1 MKERT
6 KEDRAAWLRKTL
18 IERGYS
24 EHRLASE
31 IMLKIDVSRGKAEM
45 WLKGG
50 VGGGELSLK
59 FATLMDFVPGHWIWE
74 DYEPHKYLGPNRLK
88 IAENLKSD
96 LDLSMEN
103 EITDKT
109 LRTLL
114 KFISDNYLPPDR
126 KASDQ
131 EWQENV
137 VKAFFIFNKTLKAG
151 LSPEDVLEM
160 GTAIAEFEN
169 PLEEVAGGK
178 K

>member
-6 KEDRAAWLRKTL
+6 KEDRAAWLRQTL
-18 IERGYS
+18 IDRGYS

-31 IMLKIDVSRGKAEM
+31 IMHRLDVSRGKADM
-45 WLKGG
+45 WLRGG

-59 FATLMDFVPGHWIWE
+59 FATVFDFVPGTWIWE
-74 DYEPHKYLGPNRLK
+74 DYDPHKYLGPNRLK

-96 LDLSMEN
+96 LDLGKEN
-103 EITDKT
+103 ELTEKT

-114 KFISDNYLPPDR
+114 KFISDKYLPPDL
-126 KASDQ
+126 KATDE

-151 LSPEDVLEM
+151 LSPKDILEM
-160 GTAIAEFEN
+160 GTAIAELEN
-169 PLEEVAGGK
+169 PLEEVAGGEK
-178 K
+178 